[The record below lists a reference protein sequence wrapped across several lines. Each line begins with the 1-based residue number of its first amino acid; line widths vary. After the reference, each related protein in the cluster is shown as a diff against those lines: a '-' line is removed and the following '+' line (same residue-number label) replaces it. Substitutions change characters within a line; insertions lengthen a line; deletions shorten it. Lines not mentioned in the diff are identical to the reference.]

1 VRTKREF
8 LVPNTV
14 WAATFRRKAIF
25 TSHWPRSAGIP
36 HESPETLKRKL
47 TPAITVAFLLV
58 AAAWLPVN
66 ASARGAKVTVSPG
79 PTAGN
84 ASIWTEIS
92 FRGIAA
98 AKAGPIKVRGS
109 RTGNHSFSRKRHAD
123 NRGFSLVMKRS
134 FRPSERV
141 NVTTPFVIPGA
152 KRGDYRFKVENI
164 GGPRVKRT
172 GNSLLAPS
180 GPPQFRSRPDLMPPV
195 LDVRKSTPQAGI
207 DPIFVGAKSRGSA
220 IYDAAGDPI
229 WFRSMR
235 STDFRTQTFRGKP
248 VLTWFESPTKGSGLK
263 RNSYTIANQAYR
275 IIKRFNP
282 GNGYAADSHEFRL
295 TPRNTA
301 YITSYRSVRRD
312 LRSIGLSRKGR
323 VADSIAQEIDL
334 KTGRVIWEW
343 HSLDHVP
350 VSQSYANGPKFPG
363 HPYDYFHINSII
375 DTPDGNVMIS
385 GRSANAIYKVSR
397 STGRVIWA
405 LGGKSSDF
413 ELGPGAL
420 FSWQHDAEPLSGNR
434 VSLFD
439 NADSP
444 VADAPW
450 ADQSRGLVLQLDNRN
465 KTATV
470 ANEFKHPQKPLA
482 PTQANVESLD
492 SGNFLV
498 GWGQVPWI
506 TEYTPDGEIVFDA
519 TVRDTGSFYR
529 AYRQPWTGNPATAVD
544 IAAEPAGSASTE
556 IWASWNGD
564 TSVRTWRV
572 QAGPSGDSL
581 TTIADFPRDGFET
594 AMTAATDQAFVK
606 VQGLGADGQVI
617 GGSAAIK
624 VR

>member
-1 VRTKREF
+1 
-8 LVPNTV
+8 
-14 WAATFRRKAIF
+14 
-25 TSHWPRSAGIP
+25 
-36 HESPETLKRKL
+36 LKRKL
-47 TPAITVAFLLV
+47 TPAIVTALSLV
-58 AAAWLPVN
+58 AMVSSPAI
-66 ASARGAKVTVSPG
+66 ASAKSAKATVSPG
-79 PTAGN
+79 PTARN
-84 ASIWTEIS
+84 ASVWSEIS
-92 FRGIAA
+92 FRGIPAS
-98 AKAGPIKVRGS
+98 KAGPITVRGGRS
-109 RTGNHSFSRKRHAD
+109 GNHSFSRRRHSD
-123 NRGFSLVMKRS
+123 DRGFSLVMRRP
-134 FRPSERV
+134 FRKSERV
-141 NVTTPFVIPGA
+141 KVSTRLAIPGA
-152 KRGDYRFKVENI
+152 RRGDYRFRVENI

-172 GNSLLAPS
+172 GNSPLFPA
-180 GPPQFRSRPDLMPPV
+180 GPAQFRSRPDLLPPT
-195 LDVRKSTPQAGI
+195 LDVRRSLPGAGS

-220 IYDAAGDPI
+220 IYDPTGDPI
-229 WFRSMR
+229 WFRPGR
-235 STDFRTQTFRGKP
+235 STDFRTQTYRGKP
-248 VLTWFESPTKGSGLK
+248 VLTWFESPTEGSGLN

-275 IIKRFNP
+275 VIKRFVP

-312 LRSIGLSRKGR
+312 LRYLGLSRNGR
-323 VADSIAQEIDL
+323 VSDSIAQEIDL

-350 VSQSYANGPKFPG
+350 IRQSYANGPKVPG

-397 STGRVIWA
+397 STGRVIWT
-405 LGGKSSDF
+405 LGGKTSDF

-420 FSWQHDAEPLSGNR
+420 FSWQHDAQPLPGNR

-450 ADQSRGLVLQLDNRN
+450 ADQSRGLVLQLDNRAG
-465 KTATV
+465 TATV
-470 ANEFKHPQKPLA
+470 ANEFTHPQKPIA
-482 PTQANVESLD
+482 PTQANVQSLA

-498 GWGQVPWI
+498 GWGQIPWI
-506 TEYTPDGEIVFDA
+506 TEYSPDGEILFDA

-529 AYRQPWTGNPATAVD
+529 AYRLPWSGRPNTSVD
-544 IAAEPAGSASTE
+544 IHAEPIDSRSVRV
-556 IWASWNGD
+556 WASWNGD

-581 TTIADFPRDGFET
+581 SAVGEFPRNGFET
-594 AMTAATDQAFVK
+594 AMTAPTDQDFVK
-606 VQGLGADGQVI
+606 VQGLGADGRVI
-617 GGSAAIK
+617 GGSAAVK